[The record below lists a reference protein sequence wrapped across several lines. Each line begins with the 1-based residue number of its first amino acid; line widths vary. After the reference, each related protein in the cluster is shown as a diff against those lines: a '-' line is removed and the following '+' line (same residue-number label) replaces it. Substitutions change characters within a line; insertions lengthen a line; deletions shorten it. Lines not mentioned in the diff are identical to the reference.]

1 MRAEFPDK
9 SLIKTEGLQV
19 HINVLNNP
27 AQELSVK
34 INSVRILYDKVSGN
48 MPDNYAYCRW
58 LNTIHGLYQNLRD
71 MAWFNRKT
79 ADDRTLDMLYDFI
92 SCFDS
97 LPRKQDQPPS
107 VECCFFKNKV
117 EPEPEARYLKWRH
130 ARDQYREQ
138 ELWRVE
144 AVEMIKETDRL
155 EVERLRAHRDGHD
168 EEQNCTIM

>member
-1 MRAEFPDK
+1 
-9 SLIKTEGLQV
+9 
-19 HINVLNNP
+19 
-27 AQELSVK
+27 
-34 INSVRILYDKVSGN
+34 
-48 MPDNYAYCRW
+48 
-58 LNTIHGLYQNLRD
+58 

-107 VECCFFKNKV
+107 VECCFFKNTV

-138 ELWRVE
+138 ELWRIE
-144 AVEMIKETDRL
+144 AVEKADRM
-155 EVERLRAHRDGHD
+155 EEERLRALEPPLP
-168 EEQNCTIM
+168 EEELQRQLREFRRTFQKETLPALVNGYQTFLNQEIEQKSRS